1 MTQPSKFTSCSA
13 TKSSKVTVSIAKT
26 NTIYL
31 GWIGQAGSLEAT
43 ATYDYTSCS
52 NNATVVLS
60 SKGLGALELSG
71 FAGGGYCYKDAP
83 KSFRVNVTDCSIS
96 GSITMSGKCGGVRY
110 GGLNAYPYASG
121 NPHTIS
127 NFTNDCDFIFTGE
140 STSSLQISG
149 VAAYVSA
156 SLKSENIR
164 VTGDFVFSG
173 KSATYVSYGG
183 YAQNV
188 NIPVNEN
195 NCATNFVHTGNVT
208 ITGSVG
214 TNLLVGGFSA
224 QQKSPYT
231 ANGITC
237 TGKIVCGTKEKPLTV
252 GGTYVAIGGLYSDFE
267 TYADKPYGL
276 TGEMVSTS
284 DITVENTTLTQ
295 GTACTCSV
303 GGIIGIV
310 KGNDIISNSKYY
322 GNITVLGIGH
332 AKVGLIAGSD
342 RTSGVVKN
350 CAAGGCIARSEKE
363 DNDPSGDLIMVPDF
377 QTITESNVHEY
388 IYSSAITAAQATE
401 DGCSF
406 LPTKPSV
413 Q

>member
-1 MTQPSKFTSCSA
+1 
-13 TKSSKVTVSIAKT
+13 
-26 NTIYL
+26 
-31 GWIGQAGSLEAT
+31 
-43 ATYDYTSCS
+43 
-52 NNATVVLS
+52 
-60 SKGLGALELSG
+60 
-71 FAGGGYCYKDAP
+71 
-83 KSFRVNVTDCSIS
+83 
-96 GSITMSGKCGGVRY
+96 MSGKCGGVRY

-121 NPHTIS
+121 NKHVVT
-127 NFTNDCDFIFTGE
+127 NFTNDGDFIFTGE

-149 VAAYVSA
+149 VAAYLSA

-173 KSATYVSYGG
+173 IAKTYVSYGG

-188 NIPVNEN
+188 NINVNED

-214 TNLLVGGFSA
+214 TNLVVGGFSA
-224 QQKSPYT
+224 QQKTPYT

-267 TYADKPYGL
+267 TYTDNPYSL

-322 GNITVLGIGH
+322 GNITVLGIAH

-342 RTSGVVKN
+342 RKSGVVEN
-350 CAAGGCIARSEKE
+350 CAAGGNLILAQETGE
-363 DNDPSGDLIMVPDF
+363 DANGEVDTYDIVTP
-377 QTITESNVHEY
+377 ITASNWFEH
-388 IYSSAITAAQATE
+388 IYSSAITEAQATE

-406 LPTKPSV
+406 LTAKPSV